1 MASKFLDGLLHGPHA
16 RTAEYVNTSS
26 TLQTPLDEERA
37 ISTVQTAALGDQQ
50 LGGDKLPWSTETL
63 AQYEFEHFFDF
74 EVSKAVFFLSVV
86 AVAIVRATFT
96 PFGRV
101 TSAGREWLDRATF
114 ALRWVASAD
123 SLPQLGGP
131 PAVAP
136 AEDSCQRRKVVSGRF
151 TRSSYERYCH
161 ANALSPDALCW
172 SALPI

>member
-16 RTAEYVNTSS
+16 RTAKYVDTAS

-63 AQYEFEHFFDF
+63 AHIFDF

>member
-1 MASKFLDGLLHGPHA
+1 MASKFLDGLLHGPSA
-16 RTAEYVNTSS
+16 RTVEYVDAAS

-37 ISTVQTAALGDQQ
+37 INTLQTAALGDQQ
-50 LGGDKLPWSTETL
+50 LGGDRLSWSTETL
-63 AQYEFEHFFDF
+63 AQYEFEHFFGF
-74 EVSKAVFFLSVV
+74 ELSKAVFFLSVT

-101 TSAGREWLDRATF
+101 TSAGREWLDRATLT
-114 ALRWVASAD
+114 LRWVASAD
-123 SLPQLGGP
+123 SLQQLGGP

-136 AEDSCQRRKVVSGRF
+136 GEDSCQRRKVSGRF

-161 ANALSPDALCW
+161 ANSVTPDALCW